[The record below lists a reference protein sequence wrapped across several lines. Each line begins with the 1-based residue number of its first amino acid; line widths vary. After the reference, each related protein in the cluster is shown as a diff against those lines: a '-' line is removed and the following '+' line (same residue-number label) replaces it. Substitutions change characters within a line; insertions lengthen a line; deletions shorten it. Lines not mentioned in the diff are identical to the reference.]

1 MAHRILAVEDD
12 LLNRMFYSAVL
23 ESNGFVAET
32 VADGELVLDAVRR
45 FGPDLILMDIQLPN
59 ISGLELIE
67 LLQADPELKSIPI
80 LAVTAFVGKG
90 EERRIREAGANGFLA
105 KPVSI
110 KPLLAAIDSLLAP
123 PPPSP
128 SE

>member
-1 MAHRILAVEDD
+1 MARRILVVEDD

-23 ESNGFVAET
+23 ESGGFIAET
-32 VADGELVLDAVRR
+32 VADGDLAIDAVRK
-45 FGPDLILMDIQLPN
+45 FAPDLIVMDIQLPN

-67 LLQADPELKSIPI
+67 ILQADPELKAVPI

-90 EERRIREAGANGFLA
+90 EERRIREAGASGFLA

-110 KPLLAAIDSLLAP
+110 KPFIAAIEGLLP
-123 PPPSP
+123 
-128 SE
+128 E